1 MLAGGGVK
9 WRRGIKKTFF
19 FESTACVTNGG
30 EVWGLGVGKR
40 GKWKNCRKRRL
51 CVESCWKENLIT

>member
-1 MLAGGGVK
+1 MLAGGVK
-9 WRRGIKKTFF
+9 GRRGIKKTFFF

-30 EVWGLGVGKR
+30 EVRGLGVGKR

-51 CVESCWKENLIT
+51 CVESCWKKNLMM

>member
-1 MLAGGGVK
+1 MLAGGGK
-9 WRRGIKKTFF
+9 MEEGHKKNVF

-51 CVESCWKENLIT
+51 CVESCWKENLMA

>member
-1 MLAGGGVK
+1 VLAGGGEMEEG
-9 WRRGIKKTFF
+9 RKKNVF

-40 GKWKNCRKRRL
+40 GKWKDCRKRRL
-51 CVESCWKENLIT
+51 CVESCWKKNLIT

>member
-1 MLAGGGVK
+1 MLTGGGK
-9 WRRGIKKTFF
+9 MEEGHKKNVF
-19 FESTACVTNGG
+19 FESTVCVTNGG

-51 CVESCWKENLIT
+51 CVESCWKENLMK

>member
-1 MLAGGGVK
+1 MEEEH
-9 WRRGIKKTFF
+9 KKKRFF

-40 GKWKNCRKRRL
+40 GK
-51 CVESCWKENLIT
+51 

>member
-1 MLAGGGVK
+1 MEEGH
-9 WRRGIKKTFF
+9 KKNVF
-19 FESTACVTNGG
+19 FESTACVTNEG

-51 CVESCWKENLIT
+51 CVESCWKKNLMM

>member
-1 MLAGGGVK
+1 MEAGHK
-9 WRRGIKKTFF
+9 EKRFF
-19 FESTACVTNGG
+19 FGKLLCVCVTNGG

-51 CVESCWKENLIT
+51 CVESCWKKFDDVK